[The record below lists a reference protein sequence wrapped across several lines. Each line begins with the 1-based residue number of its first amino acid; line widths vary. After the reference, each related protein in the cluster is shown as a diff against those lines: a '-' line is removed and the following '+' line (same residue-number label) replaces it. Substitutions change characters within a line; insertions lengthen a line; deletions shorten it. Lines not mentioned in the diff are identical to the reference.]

1 MSHVAMLA
9 FALELSRPHSQ
20 CNRQAWRAP
29 IGRRAGS
36 PVAATVAAALEE
48 LAISRTRQ
56 WISDHVIR
64 LGLCPFAARPFQQD
78 RIRYVVSNAT
88 TDEELLEDFY
98 LEAARLIE
106 TPEEEIAT
114 SFVIA
119 PYYSDGI
126 DAFYW
131 LYEFLVDTLEEAGE
145 HTEALPPIEQL
156 VGNRVQPAFFH
167 PQWSFTELEEDAPL
181 HFEKRAPTPVINLL
195 RRAQLDRV
203 VQEGIVRGVVIN
215 KEIAEHN
222 AAALEAEGFER
233 LHSCFARWLNNG
245 KMSGIR

>member
-1 MSHVAMLA
+1 MSRAMLT
-9 FALELSRPHSQ
+9 FALALSRPQPVS
-20 CNRQAWRAP
+20 NRQAMRAP

-36 PVAATVAAALEE
+36 PVAATDAAALEE

-56 WISDHVIR
+56 WISDVVIR
-64 LGLCPFAARPFQQD
+64 LGLCPFAARPFQQE

-88 TDEELLEDFY
+88 TDELLLEDFY
-98 LEAARLIE
+98 QEAARLIE

-119 PYYSDGI
+119 PYYADGI

-145 HTEALPPIEQL
+145 HTEALPPLEQL

-215 KEIAEHN
+215 KEIAVHN
-222 AAALEAEGFER
+222 AVALEAEGFER
-233 LHSCFARWLNNG
+233 LHACFERWLDDG
-245 KMSGIR
+245 KTCAIR